1 MFAYCLNNPI
11 RIGDFTGMRAVVV
24 CVAQHLGNGGGPQ
37 PAPVS
42 PIAKFTTK
50 VTEIMKNVVEYVTN
64 DDEQK
69 ALDSGPISFYKGA
82 PVVHLPFDV
91 DPFSVG
97 IIFLGSETQ
106 NWDNAVETIQHE
118 YGHSVHLSQIG
129 LSAYLSTVAVPSVIG
144 HTFVKYDQYYSQPWE
159 CIADI
164 FGGVITRTDS
174 YGQPYQYSA
183 NAWLLG
189 LYWTYT
195 YILP

>member
-1 MFAYCLNNPI
+1 MFAYCLNNPVNLE
-11 RIGDFTGMRAVVV
+11 DHTGLLPGKPRTVAIEDGARAEEKKPTPLRNF
-24 CVAQHLGNGGGPQ
+24 ANKI
-37 PAPVS
+37 S
-42 PIAKFTTK
+42 
-50 VTEIMKNVVEYVTN
+50 ENVGKALDYVFN

-82 PVVHLPFDV
+82 PVVHLPIDI

-97 IIFLGSETQ
+97 VIFLGSETK
-106 NWDNAVETIQHE
+106 NWDNAVETMQHE

-129 LSAYLSTVAVPSVIG
+129 VSAYLSTVAVPSVIG
-144 HTFVKYDQYYSQPWE
+144 HSFAGYNQYYSQPWE
-159 CIADI
+159 CVADI

-174 YGQPYQYSA
+174 YGQPYQYST